1 MKRLFFVA
9 MVAATMA
16 MAPKAE
22 AALISGSI
30 SFAGNAN
37 PTGGANW
44 ATATGVSFVACG
56 TCTGSNSGFEATVQ
70 NGSGSYTGTPGT
82 YVDFNNFT
90 FNPPSTPVSPLWTFS
105 FGGQTYSFDLST
117 VTVLSQGFDSFGQ
130 SFVNL
135 SGTGIL
141 NISGGAFSP
150 TLGTFIFV
158 GNQSGVSFSFG
169 SSNNALPS
177 AVPEPGTMVL
187 FGTGLL
193 GLAAIARRRLA
204 KS

>member
-1 MKRLFFVA
+1 MKRLILAA
-9 MVAATMA
+9 MTVAAMTVA
-16 MAPKAE
+16 STAQ
-22 AALISGSI
+22 AALITGSI

-37 PTGGANW
+37 PVGGATW
-44 ATATGVSFVACG
+44 ATATGVNFVACG
-56 TCTGSNSGFEATVQ
+56 LCTGVNASFEATVQ
-70 NGSGSYTGTPGT
+70 NGIGSYTGTPGAF
-82 YVDFNNFT
+82 VDFTDFN
-90 FNPPSTPVSPLWTFS
+90 FNPPSTPVNPLWSFT
-105 FGGQTYSFDLST
+105 FGGKTYSFNLGMVS
-117 VTVLSQGFDSFGQ
+117 VISQGFDVFGS

-135 SGTGIL
+135 SGLGTL
-141 NISGGAFSP
+141 NITGDTP

-158 GNQSGVSFSFG
+158 GNESGGSFSFAA
-169 SSNNALPS
+169 SNAALPS